1 MNNKINLNNYMNKNI
16 ILLVTVLG
24 VVLSSCFKQYNN
36 DDTYRNGWSLEWEDD
51 FDDQYDQSAW
61 SKISRGKHHM
71 YRYMSDSSALYVLDD
86 GNLIL
91 KGIANPNDE
100 KNLPFLTSGIIRE
113 GVKANET
120 KRIEARVRIN
130 SQVGA
135 SPYISL
141 VPDTGE
147 ENILIDIIDQY
158 GSDQFVYQS
167 VTSEYTTTQGMPDNP
182 PSSALVSV
190 NPMEYHIYAVEKYPD
205 SIVFFVDGTR
215 TKKYPRI
222 PTEIPGQ
229 FPFNDMD
236 LNLLIG
242 LRLSKDTDPSVLPAE
257 VYVDWVRYYEPN
269 L

>member
-1 MNNKINLNNYMNKNI
+1 MNKNI

-36 DDTYRNGWSLEWEDD
+36 DDTYRNGWSLEWEDAL
-51 FDDQYDQSAW
+51 DDQHAKSAR

-71 YRYMSDSSALYVLDD
+71 YRYMSDSSALYILDD

-91 KGIANPNDE
+91 KGIANPKDE

>member
-1 MNNKINLNNYMNKNI
+1 MNKNI
-16 ILLVTVLG
+16 ILLITLLG
-24 VVLSSCFKQYNN
+24 VILSSCFQQYNN
-36 DDTYRNGWSLEWEDD
+36 DDTYRKGWSLEWEDN
-51 FDDQYDQSAW
+51 FDDQLDQSTW
-61 SKISRGKHHM
+61 SKISRDKQHM
-71 YRYMSDSSALYVLDD
+71 YRYMSDSSALYILDD

-91 KGIANPNDE
+91 KGIANPSDD
-100 KNLPFLTSGIIRE
+100 KSLLFLTSGIIRE

-120 KRIEARVRIN
+120 KRIEARIRIN
-130 SQVGA
+130 AKVGA

-147 ENILIDIIDQY
+147 ENIMIDIIDQY
-158 GSDQFVYQS
+158 GDDKFIYQS

-182 PSSALVSV
+182 PSSALVGV
-190 NPMEYHIYAVEKYPD
+190 NPMEYHIYGVEKYPD
-205 SIVFFVDGTR
+205 SVVFFVDGMR

-236 LNLLIG
+236 LKLLIG

-257 VYVDWVRYYEPN
+257 VYIDWVRYYEPN
-269 L
+269 TEEALN